1 MVELIARFDSV
12 MKEHTRRIW
21 CEEIHD
27 HYLSKTIQNEL
38 IDIMGSKVRET
49 IITWINKAKY
59 YAIILDC
66 TPDVSHQEQFS
77 LTIRFVKMGSFPETP
92 VTIQEHFVTFLL
104 VDETT
109 GKELTAVLLKELD
122 TLGLKVK
129 NIRGQGYDNGAN
141 MKGHK
146 SGLQSRILQH
156 NPRAFFTPCACHS
169 LNLLLGDIAKSCVK
183 GTSFFGVLSRLY
195 VFLSGSTK
203 RWSIF
208 KKHVS
213 GLTVK
218 PLCETRWESRIE
230 SVVVIRYQAA
240 EILSALLDMAD
251 NLNDPGA
258 CSEAES
264 LADAIQEISFLV
276 SVVFWYDTL
285 HRVNKISK
293 TLQKEDA
300 DLNIAVDMLDGVIR
314 WLKKYRQTG
323 FSSAIID
330 AKEIAEELGVDPVF
344 KSTRIRARK
353 RQFGE
358 TPDEALTD
366 PTEIFRVQ
374 CYNVI
379 VDRAIVSMNERFQQL
394 KTHYARFGV
403 VLQFSKHSRSEVI
416 KQCRKLETSLRDGE
430 DCDIDGLILADE
442 LDGLKSLLP
451 SVATK
456 KPHQLLQYMHKNK
469 LTDVFPNT
477 CIVFRILLT
486 IPVTVAS
493 GERSFSKLKLIK
505 TYLRST
511 MTQERLSS
519 LAVLLIEQEVAKT
532 LDYSSLIDSFASAK
546 ARKVNL

>member
-1 MVELIARFDSV
+1 MNS
-12 MKEHTRRIW
+12 
-21 CEEIHD
+21 
-27 HYLSKTIQNEL
+27 S
-38 IDIMGSKVRET
+38 
-49 IITWINKAKY
+49 
-59 YAIILDC
+59 
-66 TPDVSHQEQFS
+66 
-77 LTIRFVKMGSFPETP
+77 PEVP
-92 VTIQEHFVTFLL
+92 VTIQEHFITFLP
-104 VDETT
+104 VEETT
-109 GKELTAVLLKELD
+109 GKELTAVLLKELND
-122 TLGLKVK
+122 LGLQIK

-146 SGLQSRILQH
+146 SGLQSRILEH

-183 GTSFFGVLSRLY
+183 GTSFFGVLARLY

-208 KKHVS
+208 KRHVS

-240 EILSALLDMAD
+240 EIHSALIDMAD

-264 LADAIQEISFLV
+264 LADAILEFSFLV
-276 SVVFWYDTL
+276 SVIFWYDIL

-300 DLNIAVDMLDGVIR
+300 NLNIAVDMLDGVIK

-323 FSSAIID
+323 FSSAITD
-330 AKEIAEELGVDPVF
+330 AKEIAEELGVDPIF
-344 KSTRIRARK
+344 KITRARTKK
-353 RQFGE
+353 RHFGE
-358 TPDEALTD
+358 TPDEASTD
-366 PTEIFRVQ
+366 PAEIFRVQ
-374 CYNVI
+374 CFNVI

-394 KTHYARFGV
+394 KNHHARFSV
-403 VLQFSKHSRSEVI
+403 VLQFSKLSRSELI
-416 KQCRKLETSLRDGE
+416 KQCRKLEMSLRDGE
-430 DCDIDGLILADE
+430 DCDIDGQILADE

-451 SVATK
+451 LVVAK
-456 KPHQLLQYMHKNK
+456 KPHQLLQYMHENK

-477 CIVFRILLT
+477 CIVLRILLT

-505 TYLRST
+505 TYLGST

-519 LAVLLIEQEVAKT
+519 LAVLSIEQEVAKT
-532 LDYSSLIDSFASAK
+532 LDYTSLIDSFASAK
-546 ARKVNL
+546 ARKINL